1 MSHPMIAPEQK
12 EKLRLVFRKSES
24 ELRRWSTAS
33 KDRCS
38 RILKRVLRF
47 AGAGAKGVGHLWQ
60 SLTLARRFYPTLQIA
75 PPDLKTAGPIT
86 SDDLFDPLIV
96 RSLPRRVHALIR
108 FRVAIRIGSVTRA
121 NQAALLC
128 QAEGWSADQLGA
140 ASAGYDWSAFSEIE
154 RLVLRYTDDLTRT
167 PMDVD
172 MGTLRSLKRNLTDD
186 QMIELAASIA
196 QENFKTRFHTGVGV
210 SRAISEPAA

>member
-1 MSHPMIAPEQK
+1 
-12 EKLRLVFRKSES
+12 
-24 ELRRWSTAS
+24 
-33 KDRCS
+33 
-38 RILKRVLRF
+38 
-47 AGAGAKGVGHLWQ
+47 
-60 SLTLARRFYPTLQIA
+60 LQISS
-75 PPDLKTAGPIT
+75 PDLKSVGPIT
-86 SDDLFDPLIV
+86 TEDLFDPLIV
-96 RSLPRRVHALIR
+96 RSLPRALHALIR

-121 NQAALLC
+121 NQAAILC
-128 QAEGWSADQLGA
+128 QAQGWSADQLGA

-172 MGTLRSLKRNLTDD
+172 MGTLRSLKRNLNDD

-196 QENFKTRFHTGVGV
+196 QENFKTRFHAGVGV